1 MQAEKIIGIV
11 GGVGPFAGLDLQQK
25 ILQETTAARDQ
36 DYLSVISISQPGE
49 IPDRTAYL
57 LTETAVSVNPA
68 IPITRQL
75 LTLERAGAQIAGIPC
90 NSAHAAP
97 IFDAIRSG
105 LQQAG
110 SQLTLLHMIDE
121 VARFLRQHMS
131 GVQRVGVLS
140 TTGTRLARIYPAALE
155 PAGFTVLTPS
165 ETVQTELI
173 HPAIYDPEY
182 GIKANGRATVI
193 GQTSRGN
200 VETTYPHDFADGS
213 RAHIATETFIPAQA
227 PDANWEETGIIPD
240 IEIIQAWYDFATP
253 EEDLALTAAIEQFN

>member
-182 GIKANGRATVI
+182 GIKANGRATAK
-193 GQTSRGN
+193 SRSDLLTG
-200 VETTYPHDFADGS
+200 VAALQQAG
-213 RAHIATETFIPAQA
+213 AQA
-227 PDANWEETGIIPD
+227 IILGCT
-240 IEIIQAWYDFATP
+240 EIP
-253 EEDLALTAAIEQFN
+253 LALTESQIDGIPLVDATRVLARALIREAVVAGS